1 MDDYR
6 EAAMRWLQ
14 DGDCLLR
21 SNRFGG
27 ASHAFGLA
35 AECAVKHAM
44 DRLPGGER
52 ELPRRHLPDLIDD
65 GKRWFS
71 GRTQRGLYQL
81 LNSTGYEAEVQPDVV
96 LIDSRAG
103 LHETVAAPLMTRR
116 PKNNCLQRWTLT

>member
-81 LNSTGYEAEVQPDVV
+81 LNSTGYMEGWTIDNRYRGDDAFDVQMAERYRDHARRTC
-96 LIDSRAG
+96 RAANLG
-103 LHETVAAPLMTRR
+103 A
-116 PKNNCLQRWTLT
+116 

>member
-52 ELPRRHLPDLIDD
+52 EPPRRHLPDLIDD
-65 GKRWFS
+65 GKRWFN

-81 LNSTGYEAEVQPDVV
+81 LNSTGYMEGWKIDNRYWGDDAFGVETAERY
-96 LIDSRAG
+96 RAHARRTC
-103 LHETVAAPLMTRR
+103 LAANLGA
-116 PKNNCLQRWTLT
+116 